1 MPIEMQKNI
10 YHERDN
16 YSADQAPSAT
26 GEVSYQMGQERDKAA
41 STSDIFGQNIALP
54 SVCLSILFSSY
65 ESTLT

>member
-26 GEVSYQMGQERDKAA
+26 AEVSYQMGQERDKAVQ
-41 STSDIFGQNIALP
+41 SCLNIRYFWAKYCP
-54 SVCLSILFSSY
+54 S
-65 ESTLT
+65 